1 MEYLRLEL
9 DSEGWDGMGQA
20 SKSNDSIVLSAQI
33 HVRDLGEIQVVLK
46 GNADSKVRAKII
58 KLRVLKFRFVGFF
71 SVSFFHIISY
81 C

>member
-9 DSEGWDGMGQA
+9 DSKGWDAMGQA
-20 SKSNDSIVLSAQI
+20 SKSNDDIVLSTQI

-46 GNADSKVRAKII
+46 VNADSKARARII

-71 SVSFFHIISY
+71 SVSFFHTISH